1 MTLTSFLFSPL
12 LLALIAAANP
22 VVVNRFPVTLPLTRI
37 INSTGVYNL
46 LQHDQARAQL
56 LKNCSFGIGSA
67 PPTITNEPITNAFTS
82 YVASVGVGSPA
93 TNCV

>member
-1 MTLTSFLFSPL
+1 MTVTSFLFSLL

-46 LQHDQARAQL
+46 LQRDQARAQA
-56 LKNCSFGIGSA
+56 LKNRAFGRGSA
-67 PPTITNEPITNAFTS
+67 PAAIINEPVTNTVVT

-93 TNCV
+93 TTCE